1 MVTNSFAARLATMP
15 RQTWIALASTPAA
28 LVLCDLLLLLPAP
41 DPLQSWAALGLAALL
56 PGALLTALLLGNHA
70 DRLSLGERVVY
81 SVGLGYGVLVLTLL
95 GLSYLP
101 GGLTF
106 VQVALAFHSLI
117 LLLLVLIGR
126 RRTGQPATGAGRQW
140 QGSLLWTNLAL
151 LALLA
156 GAAYLRFTNL
166 GYAELHGDEAAVAL
180 RAVDVIQ
187 GWERALFVHKKGPGE
202 ILPAVALYVLTGRL
216 TEFAAHLPFALASWT
231 GVLATYL
238 LARRWFGPV
247 AGWWAAAMVTVDGYL
262 MAFGRMLQYQSLI
275 FLLVVLTVLA
285 MQHALDRRPSMRYFL
300 AAALLLAT
308 GLLAHYEAVIAG
320 VPACWLLICYWRQQ
334 EGDWQAKSW
343 HVARQLALPLLIG
356 AAILIAFYVPFV
368 LDPEFFRDTFA
379 YIFGYRLAGR
389 SIPEGLAIV
398 VGRSTLYSSSYYFWS
413 LVALTVVGLGRAYW
427 RYAPK
432 TLAILLTLLLA
443 GVLAALLVD
452 SAAFFQWPGRL
463 ALWLWAALFATV
475 WLAPRLP
482 PNERAAW
489 LWFSAPLLG
498 VIFFVV
504 KPGTHVYIFFIPWAV
519 VTGMVVGQLWTALA
533 KAWGGWSIRWFLAP
547 AMAVLV
553 LIFGNYVYQLFV
565 VNRVEVLRTWD
576 ENRPVGYWTSYTSPA
591 FESIFGFPLR
601 NGWKSIGALYAQG
614 TLQGR
619 FDTNDRFTSVPDW
632 YLRGTE
638 FCPRDDPNYYL
649 LVPYP
654 LPVDRAI
661 VDEQRRHLQETHYLW
676 GVVTTNDQPHLE
688 IYASKERL
696 PAEQSAAP
704 RIFREEE
711 YTAFYNEHRLI
722 PFTRNGPLGTQPVP
736 NPTDYR
742 FDNQIHLIG
751 YNIDQADVKP
761 GGELAVELY
770 WRTAQPLA
778 VNYDV
783 SIQVIDLTDAHKV
796 GQRDGEPGCNRFP
809 TTLWTPGD
817 QIYDRYHIPIAPDAR
832 PGQYSIYV
840 TVYQVGSDGSQT
852 PLPVTQADGQPVS
865 GAILGTV
872 TVAAPE

>member
-1 MVTNSFAARLATMP
+1 MAKNSFAVRLATMP
-15 RQTWIALASTPAA
+15 RQTWIALAFTPAA
-28 LVLCDLLLLLPAP
+28 LLLCDLFLLLPTP

-56 PGALLTALLLGNHA
+56 PGALLAELLLGNRA
-70 DRLSLGERVVY
+70 ETPSFGERLVY

-106 VQVALAFHSLI
+106 LQVALTFHGII
-117 LLLLVLIGR
+117 LLFLLLVGVR
-126 RRTGQPATGAGRQW
+126 SGPSVAASTGERRQW
-140 QGSLLWTNLAL
+140 FTWSTLAL

-156 GAAYLRFTNL
+156 GAAFLRFTNL

-247 AGWWAAAMVTVDGYL
+247 AGWWAAAMVMVDGYL

-285 MQHALDRRPSMRYFL
+285 VQHALDRRPSGRYFL
-300 AAALLLAT
+300 VAALVLAT
-308 GLLAHYEAVIAG
+308 GLLAHYEAVIAV
-320 VPACWLLICYWRQQ
+320 VPAFWLLVCYWRQQ
-334 EGDWQAKSW
+334 EGDWRAKSGL
-343 HVARQLALPLLIG
+343 VARQLALPLVVG
-356 AAILIAFYVPFV
+356 GAILVAFYVPFV

-389 SIPEGLAIV
+389 SMPEGLAIV
-398 VGRSTLYSSSYYFWS
+398 AGRSTLYSSSYYFWV
-413 LVALTVVGLGRAYW
+413 LVALTLAGLVRAYW
-427 RYAPK
+427 RFAPK
-432 TLAILLTLLLA
+432 ALAIFLTLLL
-443 GVLAALLVD
+443 VVVMTALLVD
-452 SAAFFQWPGRL
+452 STAFFELPGRL
-463 ALWLWAALFATV
+463 ALWLWVVLFATV
-475 WLAPRLP
+475 WVAPRVP
-482 PNERAAW
+482 QQERTAW

-504 KPGTHVYIFFIPWAV
+504 KPGTHVYIFFIPWAI

-533 KAWGGWSIRWFLAP
+533 NVWGSWSTRWLLAP
-547 AMAVLV
+547 AMALLV

-576 ENRPVGYWTSYTSPA
+576 ENRPAGYWTSYTTPA

-619 FDTNDRFTSVPDW
+619 FDTNDRFSSVPDW
-632 YLRGTE
+632 YLRGEE

-654 LPVDRAI
+654 LPVDRPI
-661 VDEQRRHLQETHYLW
+661 VDEQRRQLQDAYYLW

-688 IYASKERL
+688 IYANKERL
-696 PAEQSAAP
+696 PAEQSDTP
-704 RIFREEE
+704 RIIRDEEN
-711 YTAFYNEHRLI
+711 TDFYNSQRMT
-722 PFTRNGPLGTQPVP
+722 PFTRNGPLGIQPIP
-736 NPTDYR
+736 NPTGYR
-742 FDNQIHLIG
+742 FDNHIQLLG
-751 YNIDQADVKP
+751 YNIDVAEVKP
-761 GGELAVELY
+761 GGELEVELY
-770 WRTAQPLA
+770 WQTEQPLTID
-778 VNYDV
+778 YDV
-783 SIQVIDLTDAHKV
+783 SIQVIDLTDTRKA
-796 GQRDGEPGCNRFP
+796 GQRDGEPGCNRYP

-817 QIYDRYHIPIAPDAR
+817 RIYDRYHVPIAPDAQ
-832 PGQYSIYV
+832 PGSYSIYV
-840 TVYQVGSDGSQT
+840 TLYAVGADGSQT
-852 PLPVTQADGQPVS
+852 LLPVTQADGQAVS
-865 GAILGTV
+865 GAVLGTV
-872 TVAAPE
+872 TVATPQ

>member
-1 MVTNSFAARLATMP
+1 MP
-15 RQTWIALASTPAA
+15 RQTWIALAFTPAA
-28 LVLCDLLLLLPAP
+28 LLLCDLSLLLPTP
-41 DPLQSWAALGLAALL
+41 DRLQSWAALGLAALL
-56 PGALLTALLLGNHA
+56 PGALLAELLLGNRA
-70 DRLSLGERVVY
+70 DTPSFGERLVY
-81 SVGLGYGVLVLTLL
+81 SVSLGYGVLVLTLL

-106 VQVALAFHSLI
+106 LQVALTFHGII
-117 LLLLVLIGR
+117 LLFLLLIGVR
-126 RRTGQPATGAGRQW
+126 RGQPVAAAAVERRQW
-140 QGSLLWTNLAL
+140 FAWANLAL

-202 ILPAVALYVLTGRL
+202 ILPAVALYILTGRL

-247 AGWWAAAMVTVDGYL
+247 AGWWAAAMVMVDGYL

-300 AAALLLAT
+300 VAALLLAT
-308 GLLAHYEAVIAG
+308 GLLAHYEAVIAV
-320 VPACWLLICYWRQQ
+320 VPAFWLLVNYWQQQ
-334 EGDWQAKSW
+334 EGDWRAKSRQ
-343 HVARQLALPLLIG
+343 VTRQLALPLVVG
-356 AAILIAFYVPFV
+356 AAILVAFYVPFI

-389 SIPEGLAIV
+389 SMPEGLAIV
-398 VGRSTLYSSSYYFWS
+398 VGRSTLYSSSYYFWF
-413 LVALTVVGLGRAYW
+413 LVALTLAGLARAY
-427 RYAPK
+427 RLYAP
-432 TLAILLTLLLA
+432 TVLRVPLLLLLA
-443 GVLAALLVD
+443 AVMTTLLID
-452 SAAFFQWPGRL
+452 SAAFFQLPGRL
-463 ALWLWAALFATV
+463 ALWLWVALFATV

-482 PNERAAW
+482 QSERAAW

-498 VIFFVV
+498 VLFFVV
-504 KPGTHVYIFFIPWAV
+504 KPGTHVYIFFIPWAI
-519 VTGMVVGQLWTALA
+519 VTSMVVGQLWTAMTNV
-533 KAWGGWSIRWFLAP
+533 WGGWSTRWLLAP
-547 AMAVLV
+547 AMALLV

-576 ENRPVGYWTSYTSPA
+576 ENRPAGYWTSYTTPA

-619 FDTNDRFTSVPDW
+619 FDSNDRFSSVPDW
-632 YLRGTE
+632 YLRGEE

-654 LPVDRAI
+654 LPVDRPI
-661 VDEQRRHLQETHYLW
+661 VDEQRRQLQETHYLW
-676 GVVTTNDQPHLE
+676 GVVTTNEQPHLE
-688 IYASKERL
+688 IYAHKERL
-696 PAEQSAAP
+696 PAEQTATP
-704 RIFREEE
+704 RIIREEE
-711 YTAFYNEHRLI
+711 FTDFYNSQRLA

-736 NPTDYR
+736 NPTGYR
-742 FDNQIHLIG
+742 FDNHIGLLG
-751 YNIDQADVKP
+751 YNIDVAEVKP
-761 GGELAVELY
+761 GGELEVELY
-770 WRTAQPLA
+770 WQTEQPLT

-783 SIQVIDLTDAHKV
+783 SIQIIDLTDARKA
-796 GQRDGEPGCNRFP
+796 GQRDGEPGCNRYP

-817 QIYDRYHIPIAPDAR
+817 RIYDRYHVPIAPDAQ
-832 PGQYSIYV
+832 PGTYSIYV
-840 TVYQVGSDGSQT
+840 TLYEVGADGSQT
-852 PLPVTQADGQPVS
+852 LLPVTQADGQAVS
-865 GAILGTV
+865 GAVLGTV
-872 TVAAPE
+872 TVVAP

>member
-1 MVTNSFAARLATMP
+1 MVKNSFAARLATMP
-15 RQTWIALASTPAA
+15 RQTWIALAFTPAA
-28 LVLCDLLLLLPAP
+28 LLLCDLSLLLPTP
-41 DPLQSWAALGLAALL
+41 DRLQSWAALGLAALL
-56 PGALLTALLLGNHA
+56 PGALLAELLLGNRA
-70 DRLSLGERVVY
+70 DTPSFGERLVY
-81 SVGLGYGVLVLTLL
+81 SVSLGYGVLVLTLL

-106 VQVALAFHSLI
+106 LQVALTFHGII
-117 LLLLVLIGR
+117 LLFLLLIGVR
-126 RRTGQPATGAGRQW
+126 RGQPVAAAAVERRQW
-140 QGSLLWTNLAL
+140 FAWANLAL

-202 ILPAVALYVLTGRL
+202 ILPAVALYILTGRL

-247 AGWWAAAMVTVDGYL
+247 AGWWAAAMVMVDGYL

-300 AAALLLAT
+300 VAALLLAT
-308 GLLAHYEAVIAG
+308 GLLAHYEAVIAV
-320 VPACWLLICYWRQQ
+320 VPAFWLLVNYWQQQ
-334 EGDWQAKSW
+334 EGDWRAKSRQ
-343 HVARQLALPLLIG
+343 VTRQLALPLVVG
-356 AAILIAFYVPFV
+356 AAILVAFYVPFI

-389 SIPEGLAIV
+389 SMPEGLAIV
-398 VGRSTLYSSSYYFWS
+398 VGRSTLYSSSYYFWF
-413 LVALTVVGLGRAYW
+413 LVALTLAGLARAY
-427 RYAPK
+427 RLYAP
-432 TLAILLTLLLA
+432 TVLRVPLLLLLA
-443 GVLAALLVD
+443 AVMTTLLID
-452 SAAFFQWPGRL
+452 SAAFFQLPGRL
-463 ALWLWAALFATV
+463 ALWLWVALFATV

-482 PNERAAW
+482 QSERAAW

-498 VIFFVV
+498 VLFFVV
-504 KPGTHVYIFFIPWAV
+504 KPGTHVYIFFIPWAI
-519 VTGMVVGQLWTALA
+519 VTSMVVGQLWTAMTNV
-533 KAWGGWSIRWFLAP
+533 WGGWSTRWLLAP
-547 AMAVLV
+547 AMALLV

-576 ENRPVGYWTSYTSPA
+576 ENRPAGYWTSYTTPA

-619 FDTNDRFTSVPDW
+619 FDSNDRFSSVPDW
-632 YLRGTE
+632 YLRGEE

-654 LPVDRAI
+654 LPVDRPI
-661 VDEQRRHLQETHYLW
+661 VDEQRRQLQETHYLW
-676 GVVTTNDQPHLE
+676 GVVTTNEQPHLE
-688 IYASKERL
+688 IYAHKERL
-696 PAEQSAAP
+696 PAEQTATP
-704 RIFREEE
+704 RIIREEE
-711 YTAFYNEHRLI
+711 FTDFYNSQRLA

-736 NPTDYR
+736 NPTGYR
-742 FDNQIHLIG
+742 FDNHIGLLG
-751 YNIDQADVKP
+751 YNIDVAEVKP
-761 GGELAVELY
+761 GGELEVELY
-770 WRTAQPLA
+770 WQTEQPLT

-783 SIQVIDLTDAHKV
+783 SIQIIDLTDARKA
-796 GQRDGEPGCNRFP
+796 GQRDGEPGCNRYP

-817 QIYDRYHIPIAPDAR
+817 RIYDRYHVPIAPDAQ
-832 PGQYSIYV
+832 PGTYSIYV
-840 TVYQVGSDGSQT
+840 TLYEVGADGSQT
-852 PLPVTQADGQPVS
+852 LLPVTQADGQAVS
-865 GAILGTV
+865 GAVLGTV
-872 TVAAPE
+872 TVVAP